1 MEERFWVEHFFRAEH
16 FEENTFLGEKRE
28 EYQRENTFV
37 EENNLERTLF
47 LGRTSFGRTLLEGR
61 TIWGKNFFEGE
72 HFGENT
78 FFLLKKLRFDEGI
91 TRVPTVPLTP
101 RFWGGNGDSVGGNA
115 NMDKKH

>member
-1 MEERFWVEHFFRAEH
+1 M
-16 FEENTFLGEKRE
+16 
-28 EYQRENTFV
+28 
-37 EENNLERTLF
+37 ERTLF

-101 RFWGGNGDSVGGNA
+101 RFWGRNGDFVGGNA
-115 NMDKKH
+115 SMDKKHSKMSLLLTISFTFSFKKNKYLKKH